1 MIKRAIDI
9 LEICSNLSTWQ
20 QALLATLFTW
30 TMTGIGAAVVF
41 LTREVNMKFLNSML
55 GFAGGVM
62 IAASFWSLL
71 SPAIEASMDHPIGEW
86 FPPAVGFLL
95 GGLFIFLF
103 DKLIPHIHRNASNR
117 EGVNPER
124 YRTSTL
130 LVFSLTLH
138 NIPEGLAI
146 GIAFGAAIY
155 GEMAVA
161 AGALTLALGI
171 GIQNI
176 PEGMAVSMPLR
187 GDGVSRTK
195 SFFFGWMSA
204 VVEPIFAVIGVLT
217 VSFMEPVL
225 PYALSLAAGAMIFVV
240 IEEVIP
246 STQKNGHSDIAV
258 FSFMIGFTL
267 MMILDVAL
275 G

>member
-1 MIKRAIDI
+1 MEFF
-9 LEICSNLSTWQ
+9 LELSAWQ
-20 QALLATLFTW
+20 QALTATIFTW
-30 TMTGIGAAVVF
+30 TMTGLGAAVVF
-41 LTREVNMKFLNSML
+41 LTRGVNARFLNSML

-71 SPAIEASMDHPIGEW
+71 SPAIEASSEHPIGEW

-103 DKLIPHIHRNASNR
+103 DKLIPHIHRNASGR
-117 EGVNPER
+117 EGWHAER
-124 YRTSTL
+124 HRTSTL

-146 GIAFGAAIY
+146 GIAFGAALH
-155 GEMAVA
+155 GDAVLA
-161 AGALTLALGI
+161 VGAMTLALGI

-176 PEGMAVSMPLR
+176 PEGMAVSLPLR
-187 GDGVSRTK
+187 GDGVARTK
-195 SFFFGWMSA
+195 SFLFGWMSA
-204 VVEPIFAVIGVLT
+204 VVEPVFAVIGVIA
-217 VSFMEPVL
+217 VSFMEPIL

-240 IEEVIP
+240 IEEVVP

-275 G
+275 GG